1 MLTVG
6 FLPDDSSEEQVQ
18 HYNIIVKS
26 TVAQMMKKY
35 NYQWTAL
42 DLHDYSSMVYLFTR
56 GAANYAAAV
65 HVLNE
70 ITTQCPDYK
79 PHSLFDFG
87 SGVGSVS
94 W

>member
-1 MLTVG
+1 MFAVG
-6 FLPDDSSEEQVQ
+6 FLPDDASEEQVR
-18 HYNIIVKS
+18 HYNVIVKS
-26 TVAQMMKKY
+26 TVRQMMQKY
-35 NYQWTAL
+35 NYRWSAL
-42 DLHDYSSMVYLFTR
+42 DLHDYTSMVYLFTR

-65 HVLNE
+65 LVLNE

-79 PHSLFDFG
+79 PSSLFDFG